1 MTPMKAIILILIA
14 LLLATAFYNGLVVRQ
29 YTITTP
35 KLLAGQS
42 FRIVLISDLHSTI
55 HGAEQSKIAD
65 RIRNQNPDII
75 ALAGDIA
82 DDKQPIKG
90 TILFLEAIKDIAPV
104 FYVTGNHEIW
114 SRDVDSIKDVFR
126 SYGVTVLEN
135 ETVEVVIGEVPLIIG
150 GAEDPDINRYERR
163 PLAWKDE
170 VIEAFSGMKDTESF
184 RLLLSHRP
192 EQISVYEDLSFD
204 LVLSGHAHGGQVR
217 IPFLLNG
224 LLAPNQGFFPKYAG
238 GLYEHDNSTQVV
250 SRGVSFNP
258 RLPRVFNPPEIVV
271 IDVVGQSREMLAKRG
286 VSNER

>member
-238 GLYEHDNSTQVV
+238 GLYEHDNFTQVV

-271 IDVVGQSREMLAKRG
+271 IDVVGQLTGLFDSDG
-286 VSNER
+286 V

>member
-1 MTPMKAIILILIA
+1 MKPKKIIVSIVIA
-14 LLLATAFYNGLVVRQ
+14 LLFATAFYNGLVIRQ

-135 ETVEVVIGEVPLIIG
+135 ETVEVVIGDVPLIIG

-192 EQISVYEDLSFD
+192 EQISVYEDLTFD

-238 GLYEHDNSTQVV
+238 GLYEHDNFTQVV

-271 IDVVGQSREMLAKRG
+271 IDVVGQSREMLTKRG

>member
-1 MTPMKAIILILIA
+1 
-14 LLLATAFYNGLVVRQ
+14 
-29 YTITTP
+29 
-35 KLLAGQS
+35 
-42 FRIVLISDLHSTI
+42 
-55 HGAEQSKIAD
+55 
-65 RIRNQNPDII
+65 
-75 ALAGDIA
+75 
-82 DDKQPIKG
+82 
-90 TILFLEAIKDIAPV
+90 LEAIKDIAPV

-135 ETVEVVIGEVPLIIG
+135 ETIEVVIGDVPLIIG

-170 VIEAFSGMKDTESF
+170 VTEAFSGMNDTESF

-217 IPFLLNG
+217 IPFLFNG

-238 GLYEHDNSTQVV
+238 GLYEHDNFTHIV

-271 IDVVGQSREMLAKRG
+271 IDVVGQLTGLFDSDG
-286 VSNER
+286 V